1 MSKTHTNSQLDKSCL
16 RVQLIAV
23 RSKVLQVVGN
33 ELKKGAEFVK
43 FPWRMLFLVCAQ
55 ASAAMAR
62 EGGEEGVDR
71 GDEVV
76 PCNGENVGHLVA
88 GGG

>member
-1 MSKTHTNSQLDKSCL
+1 
-16 RVQLIAV
+16 
-23 RSKVLQVVGN
+23 
-33 ELKKGAEFVK
+33 
-43 FPWRMLFLVCAQ
+43 
-55 ASAAMAR
+55 MAR